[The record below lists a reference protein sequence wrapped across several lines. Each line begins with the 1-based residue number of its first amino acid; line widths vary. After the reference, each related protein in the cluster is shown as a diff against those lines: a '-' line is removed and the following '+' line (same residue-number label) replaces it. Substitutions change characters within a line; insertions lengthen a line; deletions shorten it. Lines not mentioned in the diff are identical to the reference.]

1 MYGAIIG
8 DIVGSKY
15 EFDFMMKS
23 KEFPFISEGCSY
35 TDDSIMT
42 VAVARALLKAQ
53 EDKSSFKHHLI
64 VQMQE
69 MGKRFPAPQ
78 GGYGTRFSEWL
89 VSEHPTAY
97 NSFGN
102 GSAMR
107 VSPCG
112 LMAVELKEALDLAKA
127 SAEVTHN
134 HPEGIKGAQAVAA
147 AIFLAKTGAKS
158 KQEIKE
164 YIEEN
169 YYPLD
174 KSLDEIRPSYSFNE
188 SCQRTVPQAIVAFLE
203 SNDYEDAVRNA
214 VSLGGDSDTLGAI
227 TGSIAWAYYKI
238 HSPENEPSTYNDQ
251 FGYWLTNR
259 MAWYRE
265 MANNLLPK
273 DFVETIDEFEKRS
286 MGRIGTYYRAGI
298 CSLIP
303 LDKWNTHFN
312 LQLRPISLEGLPLIE
327 SLKTRSNELLRAFRS
342 GEDFISI
349 LNNYKV
355 GVSNYTDF
363 LSSYE
368 KMALSSET
376 IKSRELFLEECFI
389 ILTIIWRSDYANGGG
404 TLDKHKYVIAQCRQ
418 RIISILGMY
427 E

>member
-78 GGYGTRFSEWL
+78 GGYGSSFTKWL
-89 VSEHPTAY
+89 TSDHPVAY
-97 NSFGN
+97 NSYGN

-107 VSPCG
+107 VSPCA
-112 LMAVELKEALDLAKA
+112 LIAVELSEALDLAKA

-147 AIFLAKTGAKS
+147 AIFLSKTGAKS

-188 SCQRTVPQAIVAFLE
+188 SCQCTVPQAIIAFLE
-203 SNDYEDAVRNA
+203 SCDYEDAVRNA
-214 VSLGGDSDTLGAI
+214 ISLGGDSDTLGAI
-227 TGSIAWAYYKI
+227 TGSIAWAYYKS
-238 HSPENEPSTYNDQ
+238 HFPENEPSIYNHQ

-286 MGRIGTYYRAGI
+286 MGRIGTYNRAGI

-303 LDKWNTHFN
+303 IDKWNTHFN
-312 LQLRPISLEGLPLIE
+312 LQLRPISLEGLSLIE
-327 SLKTRSNELLRAFRS
+327 SIKARNNELLRAFQS

-363 LSSYE
+363 LCSYE
-368 KMALSSET
+368 KVALSSET

-404 TLDKHKYVIAQCRQ
+404 TLDRHNDVIAQCRK